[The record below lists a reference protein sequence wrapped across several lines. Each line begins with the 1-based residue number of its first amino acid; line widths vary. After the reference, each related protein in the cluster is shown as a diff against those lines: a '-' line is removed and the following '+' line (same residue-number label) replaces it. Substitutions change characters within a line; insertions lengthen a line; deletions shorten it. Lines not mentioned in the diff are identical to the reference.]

1 MKILINKLPATSKG
15 KQDKLMIVE
24 KEYLRVLYANAN
36 DPGCRL
42 KMTNKRFIQM
52 YERKLNRSL
61 EGNTAVNETD
71 DQADL
76 MQDLSANLK
85 KTADLTAS
93 VVTPESSQRTDLAP
107 AELMSSIPHNTVSSS
122 KRKAHNNSQETSTK
136 NLPVDF

>member
-1 MKILINKLPATSKG
+1 
-15 KQDKLMIVE
+15 
-24 KEYLRVLYANAN
+24 
-36 DPGCRL
+36 
-42 KMTNKRFIQM
+42 M

-61 EGNTAVNETD
+61 EGNAAVNETD

-122 KRKAHNNSQETSTK
+122 KRKAHSNGQETFTK
-136 NLPVDF
+136 NLPVDFSQQFLTAMTTMQRPVPLHS